1 MIDIYTKTVDEDSWV
16 IDKTHDPN
24 EWLFN
29 QSLLANA
36 IGYETYI
43 DAGCLFVLDNGKLDR
58 IYLTHDGKEITYD
71 VLREIEN
78 Y

>member
-1 MIDIYTKTVDEDSWV
+1 MIDIYTKTKKEDAWLFDRTHDED
-16 IDKTHDPN
+16 

-43 DAGCLFVLDNGKLDR
+43 DAGCLFVLDNGRLDR
-58 IYLTHDGKEITYD
+58 IYYADNGKEIEYD
-71 VLREIEN
+71 VGSEL
-78 Y
+78 